1 MDGFTSGYWNQITC
15 GFTLF
20 GGPQAFKYLPIK
32 PKQELFLDGWMDG
45 QVDLLV
51 DTGVATTIRIVQWPW
66 PKPLIVEKKNGEG
79 KYFETEISFFVEK
92 KYN

>member
-1 MDGFTSGYWNQITC
+1 M
-15 GFTLF
+15 
-20 GGPQAFKYLPIK
+20 P
-32 PKQELFLDGWMDG
+32 GWMDG
-45 QVDLLV
+45 YLLV